1 MESVTVPNFPELS
14 YIIPCYFDQENTES
28 LDALLRIYSGYP
40 PEVIERIEFVI
51 VDDASP
57 IPVQIPADID
67 LNLRLL
73 RIREDIA
80 WNQGGARNLGVLYSR
95 CDKILATDLDHLF
108 SAATLA
114 HILALPRLGRR
125 MYRFRRKGQGGEL
138 IKPHPNS
145 FVMSR
150 GRFLELFGV
159 DEEFSGHYGCEDGMF
174 WRWQRYNGT
183 RFSFFPQRY
192 ASQLR
197 DYDRKRSD
205 HSLDRDATYN
215 IEMKHRKI
223 REWEIWGARGG
234 HSRRFLEFTWD
245 LVADRQRQQ
254 RNWQPQP
261 DRLWKKLWLWRLL
274 WG

>member
-1 MESVTVPNFPELS
+1 MELKSLNRIDLAYV
-14 YIIPCYFDQENTES
+14 IPCYFDQKNTEN
-28 LDALLRIYSGYP
+28 LDLLLRTYAEYP

-67 LNLRLL
+67 LNIRLL

-95 CDKILATDLDHLF
+95 CDKVLATDLDHLF
-108 SAATLA
+108 TAETLA

-125 MYRFRRKGQGGEL
+125 MYRFRRQDKDGQP

-150 GRFLELFGV
+150 GRFFELFGV

-183 RFSFFPQRY
+183 RFSFFPKRY
-192 ASQLR
+192 TSLLR
-197 DYDRKRSD
+197 DYDRLRSD
-205 HSLDRDATYN
+205 HSLSRDTVYN
-215 IEMKHRKI
+215 NAMKHRKLK
-223 REWEIWGARGG
+223 EWAEWGARGG

-245 LVADRQRQQ
+245 LVEDRQRQQ
-254 RNWQPQP
+254 ALWQPQP
-261 DRLWKKLWLWRLL
+261 DRLWKKLWWWRLL
-274 WG
+274 NG